1 MHQQS
6 QVSKVLL
13 DGLYDG
19 ESNLSLLRTRQHVMK
34 KVGLNLSLIPVLCL
48 VMVDES
54 GVGEPHR
61 QLGDL
66 SGRASS
72 RC

>member
-1 MHQQS
+1 MLHQQS

-34 KVGLNLSLIPVLCL
+34 KVGSNLSLILVLRL
-48 VMVDES
+48 VMLDGA
-54 GVGEPHR
+54 GVGESHW
-61 QLGDL
+61 QLADL
-66 SGRASS
+66 PGRACS
-72 RC
+72 R